1 MGGFRAFLRSEKV
14 DGGEWGGE
22 EWVRVLSVQVC
33 AIGCKVG
40 LFSSEVS
47 SVSGGVSSVVPVSS
61 CGMSLCAF
69 VRVCVVCVGGL
80 AFSKDTPLLWSVC
93 RRRAEEREEMGDGR
107 TEMEVEGRKER
118 RREKD

>member
-1 MGGFRAFLRSEKV
+1 MGGVPGLPPVRE
-14 DGGEWGGE
+14 GGWGGVGGE
-22 EWVRVLSVQVC
+22 EWVSVLSVQVC

-61 CGMSLCAF
+61 CGMSCVF
-69 VRVCVVCVGGL
+69 VRVCVVCVGGV
-80 AFSKDTPLLWSVC
+80 AFSRDTPLLWSVC

-107 TEMEVEGRKER
+107 TEIEVEGRKER